1 MRFSLILEV
10 ADSQQVENM
19 VLKKLNKKTVKAVLF
34 GRKGIDL
41 TM

>member
-10 ADSQQVENM
+10 IDSQQVGEM

-34 GRKGIDL
+34 GRKDIDL

>member
-1 MRFSLILEV
+1 MRFSLNLEV
-10 ADSQQVENM
+10 IDSQQVEKAA
-19 VLKKLNKKTVKAVLF
+19 LKNLNKMTVKAVLF

>member
-10 ADSQQVENM
+10 VDSQQVENV

-34 GRKGIDL
+34 GRKDIDL

>member
-1 MRFSLILEV
+1 MRFSPVLEV
-10 ADSQQVENM
+10 IDSQQVEKM

-34 GRKGIDL
+34 GRKDIDL

>member
-10 ADSQQVENM
+10 IDSQQVEKEA
-19 VLKKLNKKTVKAVLF
+19 LKKLNKKTVKAVLF
-34 GRKGIDL
+34 GRKDIDL

>member
-1 MRFSLILEV
+1 MRFSPILEV
-10 ADSQQVENM
+10 IDSQQVEKT
-19 VLKKLNKKTVKAVLF
+19 VLKRLNIKTVKAVLF